1 MSARMQSVK
10 TLATRVVKEN
20 LVEPVRSMSV
30 PVESD
35 VWIYR
40 MVVAAVGLVLL
51 TSVIGVIA
59 LSMDGKPLPEVLVA
73 LVSAALGGLT
83 GLLAPAPRRKP

>member
-1 MSARMQSVK
+1 MNTRMQSAK
-10 TLATRVVKEN
+10 ALAARVVKEN
-20 LVEPVRSMSV
+20 LVDTVKGISV
-30 PVESD
+30 PLESD

-40 MVVAAVGLVLL
+40 MVVAAVSVVLM

-83 GLLAPAPRRKP
+83 GLLAPAPRRKR

>member
-1 MSARMQSVK
+1 MSARIQSVK
-10 TLATRVVKEN
+10 ERCTRVVKEN
-20 LVEPVRSMSV
+20 VVGAIRSLPV
-30 PVESD
+30 PLESD

-51 TSVIGVIA
+51 ISVIGIIT
-59 LSMDGKPLPEVLVA
+59 LSMQGKPLPDVLVA

-83 GLLAPAPRRKP
+83 GLMTPTPSRKR

>member
-1 MSARMQSVK
+1 MNARIQSAK
-10 TLATRVVKEN
+10 ALATRVVKDN
-20 LVEPVRSMSV
+20 VVGTMRSMSV
-30 PVESD
+30 PLESD

-59 LSMDGKPLPEVLVA
+59 LSMEGKPLPEVLVA
-73 LVSAALGGLT
+73 LTSAALGGLT
-83 GLLAPAPRRKP
+83 GLLAPSPRRKR